1 MVREKEIEG
10 ARDRQEGR
18 ETNGQTD
25 RETDGTT
32 DRGGHTKKNHNPR
45 LAKAQEYGSSHEKCY
60 NYDALRQRQI
70 FL

>member
-1 MVREKEIEG
+1 MREKEIEG

-32 DRGGHTKKNHNPR
+32 DRVGQTKKITTPTWQKPKSTDLLTKSAITTTR
-45 LAKAQEYGSSHEKCY
+45 
-60 NYDALRQRQI
+60 
-70 FL
+70 